1 MLLFSV
7 IIISINVTFCLGGMG
22 GGGGGGIAKETSLCV
37 LTIFRE
43 IFSSAL
49 L

>member
-7 IIISINVTFCLGGMG
+7 MIISINVTFCLGGM